1 MPDKPTNFEN
11 EFVDRQEFERL
22 KKLHEEEAKK
32 MKEEEKKKLKELHH
46 MHCPKCGH
54 KMIEI
59 TFKDV
64 QIDECPECKGIYF
77 DNGELDQ
84 ILKAD
89 AGLRGKIY
97 GIFK

>member
-1 MPDKPTNFEN
+1 MPVKPTNFEN
-11 EFVDRQEFERL
+11 EFFARQEYERL
-22 KKLHEEEAKK
+22 KKLHDEEAKK
-32 MKEEEKKKLKELHH
+32 MQEEEKRKLKELHH
-46 MHCPKCGH
+46 MHCPKCGN

-59 TFKDV
+59 SFKDI

-84 ILKAD
+84 ILKSET
-89 AGLRGKIY
+89 GLLGKIS